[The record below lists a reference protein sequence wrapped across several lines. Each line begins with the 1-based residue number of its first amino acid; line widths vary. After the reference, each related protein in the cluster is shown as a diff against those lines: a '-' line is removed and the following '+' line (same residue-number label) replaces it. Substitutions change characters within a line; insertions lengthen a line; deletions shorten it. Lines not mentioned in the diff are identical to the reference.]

1 MILTILFPYTML
13 CVAPWVMS
21 SDVLW
26 ILEKFIQHHI
36 LHHHMACEW
45 CNCYLKVLFPWFM
58 TEIDSE
64 ITCKNSPHRLNETET
79 SFMRAD
85 VTGTWWVMKSKLVLK
100 LQLGLTILMYL
111 ENNFSNPIYIKS
123 TRNREVK
130 KLHLICF
137 VFLNRWIRWP
147 KPESLCHRAGT
158 REPMPKSICNRT

>member
-1 MILTILFPYTML
+1 
-13 CVAPWVMS
+13 
-21 SDVLW
+21 
-26 ILEKFIQHHI
+26 
-36 LHHHMACEW
+36 
-45 CNCYLKVLFPWFM
+45 
-58 TEIDSE
+58 
-64 ITCKNSPHRLNETET
+64 
-79 SFMRAD
+79 
-85 VTGTWWVMKSKLVLK
+85 MKSKLVLK

-147 KPESLCHRAGT
+147 KPESLCQRAGT